1 MENVKNNNGQN
12 GQQVRVDAPKQQGK
26 KFLNMT
32 TKQWIVT
39 SACTFGGA
47 ALIYGGIKLYRYYKA
62 KKAAAQEAAP
72 ANEPTK

>member
-1 MENVKNNNGQN
+1 MENVKNNGQNN
-12 GQQVRVDAPKQQGK
+12 GQQVRVDAPKQGK

-32 TKQWIVT
+32 TKQWVVAT
-39 SACTFGGA
+39 TCTFGGA